1 MSESTPSGTPADE
14 TQHIPAW
21 AAAEP
26 EAQPGAETR
35 AQPGADAPAVER
47 PLDAATR
54 VDEPVQRVEP
64 MQAVPVP
71 SEATPAVPA
80 GSTARNRMTS
90 TPKSPALRW
99 AALVLAAA

>member
-14 TQHIPAW
+14 TQHIPSW

-26 EAQPGAETR
+26 EAQPGAEPR

-80 GSTARNRMTS
+80 GSTV
-90 TPKSPALRW
+90 SPVPAVPAQLLALF
-99 AALVLAAA
+99 AAAPQVG